1 VGQKK
6 SIEEIYTSL
15 FNKIIKNQYPPDSW
29 LKEDKIAEEYGVSRT
44 PVREVFRI
52 LEQDG
57 LVQLIPNRGVRVFG
71 FTIDDLEDI
80 FEIRRVLECLALE
93 YAVPGLSIHGLKEI
107 RDRIEEARKTDSS
120 HETAR
125 LDFELHHYFIDSCG
139 RRRLISMLNQLTH
152 LLQTFREMSF
162 ADREIRESTYKE
174 HITLIN
180 AISIRDIEGAK
191 KILEEHIRNS
201 KIRILRT
208 VFNTNN
214 HAHG

>member
-1 VGQKK
+1 MGQKK
-6 SIEEIYTSL
+6 SIEAIYTSL

-29 LKEDKIAEEYGVSRT
+29 LKEDKIAEEYAVSRT

-93 YAVPGLSIHGLKEI
+93 YSVPGLSIHGLKEI

-191 KILEEHIRNS
+191 KILEDHIRNS